1 MAKQQSAWRVA
12 LNYYVGGS
20 ISAKIVLFLIFDL
33 FLKNTLTVLNE
44 TLPFYVGLI
53 SGLCFVILAAY
64 FGAWYINSRYIF
76 IKNDVLRRS
85 LYYYIGINVVLWHAY
100 YGFLLIINSKAQSI
114 LSFEFISSL
123 LITLLFSAIYFFS
136 GKKFVKTIIG
146 QNNEQ
151 KQNESNYR
159 APKAPQ

>member
-76 IKNDVLRRS
+76 IKTTCFAGLFIIILVSMLFC
-85 LYYYIGINVVLWHAY
+85 GM
-100 YGFLLIINSKAQSI
+100 LIMD
-114 LSFEFISSL
+114 FC
-123 LITLLFSAIYFFS
+123 
-136 GKKFVKTIIG
+136 
-146 QNNEQ
+146 
-151 KQNESNYR
+151 
-159 APKAPQ
+159 